1 MDFGSCIREM
11 REEKGMSGREL
22 ARRANISQAY
32 LSQLER
38 GENKKPSPEI
48 IKKIAKGL
56 DVDYNDLMTLAG
68 YLYEEELIQ
77 LETEN
82 IQIDTENI
90 KSELLQAQGQLKK
103 LKLLQTVDKYIQTT
117 KDLHK
122 LLTLNFDVY
131 YKDKLL
137 TKEEKQKLLTI
148 IETVLD

>member
-1 MDFGSCIREM
+1 MDLGSCIREM
-11 REEKGMSGREL
+11 REEKGLSGREL
-22 ARRANISQAY
+22 ARRSNISQAY

-56 DVDYNDLMTLAG
+56 DVDYNELMTLAG
-68 YLYEEELIQ
+68 YLYEPHLIQ
-77 LETEN
+77 LETEK
-82 IQIDTENI
+82 IQRDLENT
-90 KSELLQAQGQLKK
+90 KSELKKAQGTYEKSM
-103 LKLLQTVDKYIQTT
+103 
-117 KDLHK
+117 KDLYK

-131 YKDKLL
+131 YKNKLL

>member
-11 REEKGMSGREL
+11 REEKGLSGREL

-56 DVDYNDLMTLAG
+56 DEDYNELMTLAG
-68 YLYEEELIQ
+68 YLYETDLIQ
-77 LETEN
+77 VE
-82 IQIDTENI
+82 TENI
-90 KSELLQAQGQLKK
+90 KSRLKQAKSNLKQAHDTYEK
-103 LKLLQTVDKYIQTT
+103 SM
-117 KDLHK
+117 KDLNK

>member
-1 MDFGSCIREM
+1 MDFGSCIKEM
-11 REEKGMSGREL
+11 REEKGLSGREL
-22 ARRANISQAY
+22 ARRASISQAY

-56 DVDYNDLMTLAG
+56 DVDYNELMTLAG
-68 YLYEEELIQ
+68 YLYDTERIQ
-77 LETEN
+77 LETEK
-82 IQIDTENI
+82 IQRDAEDIN
-90 KSELLQAQGQLKK
+90 SRLLQEQDKYKK
-103 LKLLQTVDKYIQTT
+103 LKLLQSVDKYIQTT

-137 TKEEKQKLLTI
+137 TKEEKQKLLKI